1 MKTLLRLSAYLAP
14 LVDRSNFAYG
24 MSVFL
29 VIGVGA
35 PLFGALVALAVLLH
49 LPMHPLFLLVVALG
63 LALWF
68 GEYAKRFA
76 QTHKAEIVEHSQ
88 TRPWPRM
95 SAVAFFVC
103 SFLLFVGLLKMAVW
117 LAGQY

>member
-1 MKTLLRLSAYLAP
+1 MKALLRLSAYLAP
-14 LVDRSNFAYG
+14 LVDRSNFAHG

-35 PLFGALVALAVLLH
+35 PLFGALVTLAILLH
-49 LPMHPLFLLVVALG
+49 LPLQPLFLLVVALG

-68 GEYAKRFA
+68 GKYTKRFA
-76 QTHKAEIVEHSQ
+76 QTHQAEIVARSQ

-95 SAVAFFVC
+95 RAVAFFVC
-103 SFLLFVGLLKMAVW
+103 SFLLFIGLPKMAVW
-117 LAGQY
+117 IAGQY